1 MELGGVSASLQ
12 ECTGEAAEAIGAEGW
27 SRWIEVALFICL
39 AGVAVC
45 APLSTKGAVNAFRTA
60 TVIWLILICIG
71 KRRVFRQPL
80 VLPLFLFLLFSAI
93 STALSSEP
101 LLSWGR
107 MRTVTLLLIAVLIA
121 QVIGSLRQLKIL
133 VGLLLGAC
141 LISIL
146 YTAWQYTFG
155 IGIKPVYSGPASA
168 LLEQLGLRKD
178 DIIQRVNGKP
188 TRTPQQLLGTLDQL
202 ASDGGA
208 QLLIARGYP
217 SNHLTISV
225 GQRQVLAHALRQQ
238 GVSLV
243 RGHPLRAEGFL
254 KHYFPYSE
262 VLVLTGLLSWG
273 LCLAGGCASVRLRIF
288 LCATF
293 LAVTAAVALTLTRI
307 SLLSLLIG
315 TLLIALM
322 RTGRKNVVLTMLGFI
337 LIVALGM
344 HWVGKRRALTLF
356 DASDPGTEYRLLMW
370 KDSLKFIRAHPFFGV
385 GLDSVAGHWRRWD
398 LEAYRRFELKSHFH
412 STPIQLAVECGLP
425 TLATW
430 LWLMGAYLI
439 FLLQLRAKLQK
450 RNWFAQ
456 GVTSGVL
463 GGFVAFMLIALV
475 QYNFGDAEA
484 MVVFWLCMGL
494 AFALH
499 RIVENTN
506 DPRRC
511 STGLNPGGR
520 HYGLD
525 TSIVPSARASLHHPS
540 RLVTP
545 DANARQIPTW

>member
-1 MELGGVSASLQ
+1 MVLGGVSASLQ
-12 ECTGEAAEAIGAEGW
+12 ESSGEAAKAIVSKGW
-27 SRWIEVALFICL
+27 SRGIEVALFVCL

-45 APLSTKGAVNAFRTA
+45 APLSTKGAVNAFRT
-60 TVIWLILICIG
+60 TTLVWLVLVCIG
-71 KRRVFRQPL
+71 KRKVFRQPL
-80 VLPLFLFLLFSAI
+80 VLPLFLFLLFSAV
-93 STALSSEP
+93 STVLSSEP
-101 LLSWGR
+101 VLSWGR
-107 MRTVTLLLIAVLIA
+107 MRTVTLLFLAVLIA

-168 LLEQLGLRKD
+168 LLEQLGLQKD

-188 TRTPQQLLGTLDQL
+188 TRTPQQLLETLDQL
-202 ASDGGA
+202 PSDGGV
-208 QLLIARGYP
+208 QLLVTRGSP
-217 SNHLTISV
+217 SKHLTISV
-225 GQRQVLAHALRQQ
+225 GQRQVLARALRQQ
-238 GVSLV
+238 GISLV

-262 VLVLTGLLSWG
+262 VLVLIGLLSWG
-273 LCLAGGCASVRLRIF
+273 LCLAAGSASLRLQIF
-288 LCATF
+288 LCVTF
-293 LAVTAAVALTLTRI
+293 LAVTAAVVLTLTRI

-315 TLLIALM
+315 ALLIALM

-356 DASDPGTEYRLLMW
+356 DTGDPGTEYRLLMW
-370 KDSLKFIRAHPFFGV
+370 RDSLKFIRAHPFFGV
-385 GLDSVAGHWRRWD
+385 GLDSVAGDWRRWDHD

-425 TLATW
+425 TLAAW
-430 LWLMGAYLI
+430 LWLMGAYLV

-494 AFALH
+494 GFALQ

-506 DPRRC
+506 EPRDDSC
-511 STGLNPGGR
+511 AYN
-520 HYGLD
+520 
-525 TSIVPSARASLHHPS
+525 
-540 RLVTP
+540 
-545 DANARQIPTW
+545 

>member
-1 MELGGVSASLQ
+1 
-12 ECTGEAAEAIGAEGW
+12 
-27 SRWIEVALFICL
+27 
-39 AGVAVC
+39 
-45 APLSTKGAVNAFRTA
+45 
-60 TVIWLILICIG
+60 TV
-71 KRRVFRQPL
+71 
-80 VLPLFLFLLFSAI
+80 
-93 STALSSEP
+93 LSSEP

-107 MRTVTLLLIAVLIA
+107 MRTVTLLLIAVLVA

-146 YTAWQYTFG
+146 YIAWQYTFG
-155 IGIKPVYSGPASA
+155 LGIKPEYSGPAPA
-168 LLEQLGLRKD
+168 RLEQLGLKKD
-178 DIIQRVNGKP
+178 DIIQRVNGNP
-188 TRTPQQLLGTLDQL
+188 TGTPQQLLGTLDQP

-208 QLLIARGYP
+208 QLLIARGSP
-217 SNHLTISV
+217 SKHLTISV

-238 GVSLV
+238 GISLV

-254 KHYFPYSE
+254 KPYFPYSE

-273 LCLAGGCASVRLRIF
+273 LCLAGGSASVRLRIF
-288 LCATF
+288 LCVTF

-356 DASDPGTEYRLLMW
+356 DARDPGTEYRLLMW
-370 KDSLKFIRAHPFFGV
+370 RDSFKFIRAHPFFGV

-412 STPIQLAVECGLP
+412 STPIQLAVECGLS

-430 LWLMGAYLI
+430 LWLMGAYLV
-439 FLLQLRAKLQK
+439 FLLQLRAKLQN
-450 RNWFAQ
+450 RSWFAQ

-506 DPRRC
+506 DPERY
-511 STGLNPGGR
+511 STGLSPGGR
-520 HYGLD
+520 HYELD
-525 TSIVPSARASLHHPS
+525 TSRSPSARGMSTSSIAPGTLDIKAPLI
-540 RLVTP
+540 RGG
-545 DANARQIPTW
+545 